1 VQQGVTRRGE
11 TGVRAILRCPAG
23 PELARQA
30 AELAAQDF
38 GRDMMPAQQLARLR
52 AKNPSILACLT
63 SVQGGFLGYF
73 DVIPFKPDFAQG
85 FLSGRS
91 AVSDLGKATGRT
103 ISPRDI
109 FGAEEMAECKDL
121 YIAGIAVLEPHAYS
135 GRRHASMLVWGFWK
149 YMQRF
154 YPPVPGRQVFAV
166 AETPEGASLL
176 KRFNFALRTGADE
189 TPDKHPLYI
198 LALSR
203 AAFRHAFRSLP
214 DWKGAVRMDLGRPE
228 PR

>member
-1 VQQGVTRRGE
+1 MTRRGE

-38 GRDMMPAQQLARLR
+38 GRDMMPAEQLAQLR

-91 AVSDLGKATGRT
+91 AVSDLGKATDRT

-121 YIAGIAVLEPHAYS
+121 YIAGIAVLERHAYS

-149 YMQRF
+149 YSAFIRPLPEDSF
-154 YPPVPGRQVFAV
+154 LRWRRPPR
-166 AETPEGASLL
+166 
-176 KRFNFALRTGADE
+176 
-189 TPDKHPLYI
+189 
-198 LALSR
+198 
-203 AAFRHAFRSLP
+203 
-214 DWKGAVRMDLGRPE
+214 VRRC
-228 PR
+228 